1 MLALVNQGLLPMGVL
16 EARQE
21 LKKRHQSKSKKK
33 TKGTS
38 DHCESQRP
46 IKLG

>member
-21 LKKRHQSKSKKK
+21 LKKRHQSKKQEE
-33 TKGTS
+33 
-38 DHCESQRP
+38 D
-46 IKLG
+46 